1 AQSVDFFPLF
11 RPFVIGFCI
20 MGFPWVLDLMNG
32 ILQPTISVSAAMF
45 ADSDQAI
52 QVLLQRKQQAIKQS
66 NVWQMYVGQHGQGDR
81 ERWYKYTQQDAD
93 DAESEGFIAGLG
105 NDIKFEMAKASYSFR
120 SSVKEWLSEVLRIM
134 FESAALCINT
144 LRTFQLLVLAILG
157 PLVFGISIFDG
168 FQHTLTVWLARYINV
183 FLWLPVANIFG
194 SILGKIQENMLRID
208 LAQIDESGDT
218 FF

>member
-1 AQSVDFFPLF
+1 RSSDLASAQAEHTFRQVEGMGRVLEQIYDQMMPLCQRFISVGQGIAGFAATWYIAVRVWRQISQAQSVDFFPLF

-81 ERWYKYTQQDAD
+81 ERWYKYTQSDAD
-93 DAESEGFIAGLG
+93 D
-105 NDIKFEMAKASYSFR
+105 
-120 SSVKEWLSEVLRIM
+120 
-134 FESAALCINT
+134 
-144 LRTFQLLVLAILG
+144 
-157 PLVFGISIFDG
+157 
-168 FQHTLTVWLARYINV
+168 
-183 FLWLPVANIFG
+183 
-194 SILGKIQENMLRID
+194 
-208 LAQIDESGDT
+208 
-218 FF
+218 